1 MSRITARFS
10 RLLEQLART
19 IRSPQLWNAHHWQRA
34 TFPLHNSLSTLA
46 PATVSRAENMDLPLL
61 APILNPLLCGGAT
74 SVPISNGRR
83 SRARKEDGQR
93 GRGVKVGNP
102 EPHRGAAE
110 LHKGSGWTAVE
121 TPEIMKEE
129 DTL

>member
-34 TFPLHNSLSTLA
+34 TFPLHNSLSNLV
-46 PATVSRAENMDLPLL
+46 PATVSRAENMDFEPLL
-61 APILNPLLCGGAT
+61 APTLTPLLCGGAT
-74 SVPISNGRR
+74 SVPFSNGRR

-93 GRGVKVGNP
+93 GRGVMIGDP
-102 EPHRGAAE
+102 EPHRRAPE
-110 LHKGSGWTAVE
+110 LQQWCGWTAVAME
-121 TPEIMKEE
+121 KP
-129 DTL
+129 